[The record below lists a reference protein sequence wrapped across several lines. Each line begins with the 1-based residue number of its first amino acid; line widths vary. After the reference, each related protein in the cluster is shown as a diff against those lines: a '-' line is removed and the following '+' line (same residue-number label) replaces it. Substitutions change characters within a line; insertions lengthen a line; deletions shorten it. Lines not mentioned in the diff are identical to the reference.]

1 MEKIYKKEGEGIMI
15 VEKWILEEL
24 EDVPVDVLADS
35 IEKGI
40 LKPLLINDG
49 RIVGCEKAETPGAAT
64 PRESR

>member
-1 MEKIYKKEGEGIMI
+1 MI
-15 VEKWILEEL
+15 FEKWILEEL

-49 RIVGCEKAETPGAAT
+49 RIAGCENAETPGAAT
-64 PRESR
+64 PRESK